1 MPLYNNYIFSY
12 RYSTLFTRVLKN
24 NTKEDNKMKII
35 KKEEFPQVLQNFLDS
50 HSITQAE
57 LARMLDVPK
66 QTVNGWIKGR
76 TMPKYERLERLME
89 MMEE

>member
-1 MPLYNNYIFSY
+1 
-12 RYSTLFTRVLKN
+12 
-24 NTKEDNKMKII
+24 MKII

-57 LARMLDVPK
+57 LAQMLDVPK

-76 TMPKYERLERLME
+76 TMPKYERLARIME

>member
-1 MPLYNNYIFSY
+1 
-12 RYSTLFTRVLKN
+12 
-24 NTKEDNKMKII
+24 MKII
-35 KKEEFPQVLQNFLDS
+35 KKEEFPQVLQNFLNS
-50 HSITQAE
+50 HSITQSE

-76 TMPKYERLERLME
+76 TMPKYERLERIME

>member
-1 MPLYNNYIFSY
+1 
-12 RYSTLFTRVLKN
+12 
-24 NTKEDNKMKII
+24 MKII

-66 QTVNGWIKGR
+66 QTVNGWVTGR
-76 TMPKYERLERLME
+76 AMPKYERLIQIME

>member
-1 MPLYNNYIFSY
+1 
-12 RYSTLFTRVLKN
+12 
-24 NTKEDNKMKII
+24 MKVI

-76 TMPKYERLERLME
+76 TMPKYERLIQIME
-89 MMEE
+89 MIDL

>member
-1 MPLYNNYIFSY
+1 
-12 RYSTLFTRVLKN
+12 
-24 NTKEDNKMKII
+24 MKII
-35 KKEEFPQVLQNFLDS
+35 KKEEFPQALQNFLDS

-76 TMPKYERLERLME
+76 TMPKYERLARIME

>member
-1 MPLYNNYIFSY
+1 
-12 RYSTLFTRVLKN
+12 
-24 NTKEDNKMKII
+24 MKII

-50 HSITQAE
+50 HSISQAE

-76 TMPKYERLERLME
+76 TMPKYERLIQIME
-89 MMEE
+89 MMDL

>member
-1 MPLYNNYIFSY
+1 
-12 RYSTLFTRVLKN
+12 
-24 NTKEDNKMKII
+24 MKII

-50 HSITQAE
+50 HSITQTE

-76 TMPKYERLERLME
+76 TMPKYERLIQIME
-89 MMEE
+89 MIDL

>member
-1 MPLYNNYIFSY
+1 
-12 RYSTLFTRVLKN
+12 
-24 NTKEDNKMKII
+24 MKII

-76 TMPKYERLERLME
+76 TIPKYERLARIME

>member
-1 MPLYNNYIFSY
+1 
-12 RYSTLFTRVLKN
+12 
-24 NTKEDNKMKII
+24 MKII

-57 LARMLDVPK
+57 FARMLEVPK